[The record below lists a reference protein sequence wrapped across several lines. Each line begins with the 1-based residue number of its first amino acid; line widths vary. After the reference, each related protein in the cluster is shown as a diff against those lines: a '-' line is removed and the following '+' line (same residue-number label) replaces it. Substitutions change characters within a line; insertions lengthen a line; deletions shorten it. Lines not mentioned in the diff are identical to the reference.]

1 MENIKDFVS
10 VNVRNR
16 RNSLKMTQN
25 ELAESAK
32 ISIRA
37 VQRVE
42 GGERAP
48 RGSTINAIAK
58 ALNCSIDELYRDP
71 RLENFEKKSPIEQA
85 MILTEAQLKAL
96 SEQLTKHGAQTALD
110 AINKPSVEK
119 YDDSPKGM
127 VHKLIDGLNDD
138 EAKKIHSMINTWIDV
153 IRKPSQGRYIRPLN
167 LRKDKK

>member
-71 RLENFEKKSPIEQA
+71 RLENFENKPPLEQA
-85 MILTEAQLKAL
+85 MILTEAQLKTL
-96 SEQLTKHGAQTALD
+96 SEEAAKNGAKAVID
-110 AINKPSVEK
+110 AVNRPSVPI
-119 YDDSPKGM
+119 YDDSARGKL
-127 VHKLIDGLNDD
+127 HKFIEGLSDSEAKYLHMRAQAYVD
-138 EAKKIHSMINTWIDV
+138 EARSLASKKYT
-153 IRKPSQGRYIRPLN
+153 QY
-167 LRKDKK
+167 KDKKSK